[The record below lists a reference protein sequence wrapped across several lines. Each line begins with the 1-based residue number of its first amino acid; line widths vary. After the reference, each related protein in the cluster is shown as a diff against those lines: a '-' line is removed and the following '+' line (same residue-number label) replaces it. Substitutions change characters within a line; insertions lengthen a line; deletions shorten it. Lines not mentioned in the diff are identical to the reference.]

1 MWTRTPLTAPLLA
14 SPQWKKSGE
23 ILLEAEDV
31 ASAIVAQVLK
41 GESAQL
47 ILPPK
52 LSFVTTIRG
61 WPHWL
66 QTKARERSAGLLVNP
81 GQGK

>member
-14 SPQWKKSGE
+14 SPEWKKAPQL
-23 ILLEAEDV
+23 LLEVEDV
-31 ASAIVAQVLK
+31 AAAVVAQVLK

-47 ILPPK
+47 ILPPN
-52 LSFVTTIRG
+52 LSFISTIRG

-66 QTKARERSAGLLVNP
+66 QTKVRESSAGLLVNP
-81 GQGK
+81 GRAK